1 MMRKKKNKNILI
13 EDDDR
18 FVIYQ
23 IYSSFAL
30 TSYSTKFVPSQVGS
44 PIHGTQVTNKR
55 SYIDNKGSIDV
66 DYGYDFIRKK
76 EDKHISDEELERIHG
91 TKYYEFDILN
101 NKKINEIYGTDKGQ
115 EPEKIIQDQVL
126 MKETMDTFISLLA
139 LS

>member
-30 TSYSTKFVPSQVGS
+30 TSYSTKFVPSQVCS

-76 EDKHISDEELERIHG
+76 EDKHISDEEL
-91 TKYYEFDILN
+91 
-101 NKKINEIYGTDKGQ
+101 
-115 EPEKIIQDQVL
+115 
-126 MKETMDTFISLLA
+126 
-139 LS
+139 